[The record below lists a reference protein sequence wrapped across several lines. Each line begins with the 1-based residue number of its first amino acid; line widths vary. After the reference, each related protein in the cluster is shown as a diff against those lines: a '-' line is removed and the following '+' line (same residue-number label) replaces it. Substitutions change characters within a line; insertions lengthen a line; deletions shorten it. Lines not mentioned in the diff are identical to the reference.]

1 MNHSPDCLFCKIA
14 QGQIPANKVYEDAD
28 FIAFHDIHP
37 KAPLHLLL
45 IPKAHIVSLMQ
56 VEASHQALLGKML
69 VLAPELAKQN
79 GSPGGFRVG
88 INNGRVGGQEVYH
101 LHMHILGGPEPIGT
115 QAGDESVNRQ

>member
-14 QGQIPANKVYEDAD
+14 QGQIPAKKVYEDAD

-45 IPKAHIVSLMQ
+45 IPKVHIVSLME
-56 VEASHQALLGKML
+56 VETTHQALLGKML

-101 LHMHILGGPEPIGT
+101 LHMHILGGPGPIGIRL
-115 QAGDESVNRQ
+115 GEE